1 MILDKKN
8 LIPLLESLATGR
20 DVFVPASVDG
30 VAKFARY
37 GEGITPAFD
46 LVNTTMPPKDLLFP
60 QTQKMYRYTVD
71 AQGSYH
77 VQEYDESR
85 EQVAFGVRPCD
96 MRSIVCL
103 DEVFL
108 TKGFVDE
115 FYANAR
121 EKLLCVSMGCAQA
134 AETCFCASMGIDP
147 QLAPNADIMLQDCGE
162 AYNVIAQTDKG
173 RAELDA
179 WAPYLQDGEGTPLPC
194 ELSLSVNMEGVV
206 DKLENM
212 YDDPLWDNLSIKCLN
227 CGTCTYV
234 CPTCHCFDISQEMKR
249 KDGVRFRCWDSCMF
263 SEYTAMAG
271 GHNPRPQKLERVR
284 NRFMHK
290 LNFFERRYGMSLC
303 VGCGRCVEKCPVALD
318 ITRIIDDVAAADVPA
333 SDAAGEVRGAHAAQV
348 KGGNHA

>member
-1 MILDKKN
+1 MKLAKQN
-8 LIPLLESLATGR
+8 LPALLESMSSSREVL
-20 DVFVPASVDG
+20 VPTTING

-37 GEGITPAFD
+37 ADGVQPDFD
-46 LVNTTMPPKDLLFP
+46 MVNVTLPPKDALFP
-60 QTQKMYRYTVD
+60 QTQKMYYYGID
-71 AQGSYH
+71 AKGNYFID
-77 VQEYDESR
+77 EYEESR
-85 EQVAFGVRPCD
+85 EQVLFGIRPCD

-121 EKLLCVSMGCAQA
+121 EKLLTVSIGCARS
-134 AETCFCASMGIDP
+134 AETCFCESMGVDP
-147 QLAPNADIMLQDCGE
+147 QLAPNADIMLQDCGDE
-162 AYNVIAQTDKG
+162 YNVIAQTEKG
-173 RAELDA
+173 EAEVA
-179 WAPYLQDGEGTPLPC
+179 KWASLLVEGEAAPLAC
-194 ELSLSVNMEGVV
+194 EQSLKVSMEGVV

-212 YDDPLWDNLSIKCLN
+212 YDHPIWENLSVKCLN

-234 CPTCHCFDISQEMKR
+234 CPTCHCFDISQENRR

-263 SEYTAMAG
+263 SEYTMMAG
-271 GHNPRPQKLERVR
+271 GHNPRPEKLERVR

-318 ITRIIDDVAAADVPA
+318 ITRLIDEVGALDVPA
-333 SDAAGEVRGAHAAQV
+333 AAPVNAE
-348 KGGNHA
+348 

>member
-1 MILDKKN
+1 MVLSKQN
-8 LIPLLESLATGR
+8 LAPLLESMAEGR
-20 DVFVPASVDG
+20 DVFVPAVVDG

-37 GEGITPAFD
+37 SQDLEPAFN

-60 QTQKMYRYTVD
+60 QTQKMYHFDVD
-71 AQGSYH
+71 ANGSYRIH
-77 VQEYDESR
+77 EYDESR
-85 EQVAFGVRPCD
+85 EQVVFGIRPCD
-96 MRSIVCL
+96 MRSITCL

-121 EKLLCVSMGCAQA
+121 EKLLTVCIGCAQA
-134 AETCFCASMGIDP
+134 AETCFCESMSVDP
-147 QLAPNADIMLQDCGE
+147 QLAPNADVMLQDCGDV
-162 AYNVIAQTDKG
+162 YRVLAQTEKG
-173 RAELDA
+173 EAEVARWGALVDE
-179 WAPYLQDGEGTPLPC
+179 GEASPVACDVPLKV
-194 ELSLSVNMEGVV
+194 EMDGVV

-212 YDDPLWDNLSIKCLN
+212 YDHPIWENLSVKCLN

-234 CPTCHCFDISQEMKR
+234 CPTCHCFDISQDMRR

-271 GHNPRPQKLERVR
+271 GHNPRPEKLERVR

-318 ITRIIDDVAAADVPA
+318 ITRLIDEIGAANA
-333 SDAAGEVRGAHAAQV
+333 
-348 KGGNHA
+348 

>member
-1 MILDKKN
+1 MILSKQN
-8 LIPLLESLATGR
+8 LAPLLESMAEGR
-20 DVFVPASVDG
+20 DVFVPAVVDG

-37 GEGITPAFD
+37 SQDLEPAFN

-60 QTQKMYRYTVD
+60 QTQKMYHFDVD
-71 AQGSYH
+71 ANGSYRIH
-77 VQEYDESR
+77 EYDESR
-85 EQVAFGVRPCD
+85 EQVVFGIRPCD
-96 MRSIVCL
+96 MRSITCL

-121 EKLLCVSMGCAQA
+121 EKLLTVCIGCAQA
-134 AETCFCASMGIDP
+134 AETCFCESMSVDP
-147 QLAPNADIMLQDCGE
+147 QLAPNADVMLQDCGDV
-162 AYNVIAQTDKG
+162 YRVLAQTEKG
-173 RAELDA
+173 EAEVARWGALD
-179 WAPYLQDGEGTPLPC
+179 DEGEASPVACDVPLKV
-194 ELSLSVNMEGVV
+194 EMDGVV

-212 YDDPLWDNLSIKCLN
+212 YDHPIWENLSVKCLN

-234 CPTCHCFDISQEMKR
+234 CPTCHCFDISQDMRR

-271 GHNPRPQKLERVR
+271 GHNPRPEKLERVR

-318 ITRIIDDVAAADVPA
+318 ITRLIDEIGAANA
-333 SDAAGEVRGAHAAQV
+333 
-348 KGGNHA
+348 

>member
-1 MILDKKN
+1 MILEKKN
-8 LIPLLESLATGR
+8 LASLLEHLAEGR
-20 DVFVPASVDG
+20 DVFVPATVCG
-30 VAKFARY
+30 VTKFTRFV
-37 GEGITPAFD
+37 EGVEPAFD

-60 QTQKMYRYTVD
+60 QTQKMYHFDVNENGNYEIL
-71 AQGSYH
+71 
-77 VQEYDESR
+77 EYDESR
-85 EQVAFGVRPCD
+85 EQVLFGVRPCD

-121 EKLLCVSMGCAQA
+121 EKLLTVSMGCTQA
-134 AETCFCASMGIDP
+134 AETCFCESMGVDP
-147 QLAPNADIMLQDCGE
+147 QLAPNADVMLQDCGE
-162 AYNVIAQTDKG
+162 AYNVLAQTEKG
-173 RAELDA
+173 QAAVDS
-179 WAPYLQDGEGTPLPC
+179 WAVFLTDGEAQPLAC
-194 ELSLSVNMEGVV
+194 EQEVKVSMEGVV

-212 YDDPLWDNLSIKCLN
+212 YDHSIWDNLSIKCLN

-234 CPTCHCFDISQEMKR
+234 CPTCHCFDISQENRR

-271 GHNPRPQKLERVR
+271 GHNPRPEKLERVR

-318 ITRIIDDVAAADVPA
+318 ITQLID
-333 SDAAGEVRGAHAAQV
+333 EIGATNA
-348 KGGNHA
+348 

>member
-1 MILDKKN
+1 MILAKQN
-8 LIPLLESLATGR
+8 LAPLLESMANGR
-20 DVFVPASVDG
+20 DVFVPAVVDG

-37 GEGITPAFD
+37 GEGVEPAFD

-60 QTQKMYRYTVD
+60 QTQKMYHYDVD
-71 AQGSYH
+71 ANGSYRIY
-77 VQEYDESR
+77 EYDESC
-85 EQVAFGVRPCD
+85 EQVVFGIRPCD

-121 EKLLCVSMGCAQA
+121 EKLLCVSIGCAQA

-147 QLAPNADIMLQDCGE
+147 QLAPNADIMLQDCGD
-162 AYNVIAQTDKG
+162 AFNVIVQTEKGEAEVARWESYLEQGEAQPVACD
-173 RAELDA
+173 
-179 WAPYLQDGEGTPLPC
+179 Q
-194 ELSLSVNMEGVV
+194 SLKVSMDGVV
-206 DKLENM
+206 DKLEGM
-212 YDDPLWDNLSIKCLN
+212 YEHPIWENLSIKCLN

-234 CPTCHCFDISQEMKR
+234 CPTCHCFDISQENRR

-271 GHNPRPQKLERVR
+271 GHNPRPEKLERVR

-318 ITRIIDDVAAADVPA
+318 ITRLID
-333 SDAAGEVRGAHAAQV
+333 EIGATNA
-348 KGGNHA
+348 

>member
-1 MILDKKN
+1 MILAKQN
-8 LIPLLESLATGR
+8 LAPLLESMANGR
-20 DVFVPASVDG
+20 DVFVPAVVDG

-37 GEGITPAFD
+37 GEGVEPAFD

-60 QTQKMYRYTVD
+60 QTQKMYHYDVD
-71 AQGSYH
+71 ANGSYH
-77 VQEYDESR
+77 IYEYDESC
-85 EQVAFGVRPCD
+85 EQVVFGIRPCD

-121 EKLLCVSMGCAQA
+121 EKLLCVSIGCAQA

-147 QLAPNADIMLQDCGE
+147 QLAPNADIMLQDCGDTF
-162 AYNVIAQTDKG
+162 NVIAQTEKG
-173 RAELDA
+173 EAEVA
-179 WAPYLQDGEGTPLPC
+179 RWESYLEQGEAQPVAC
-194 ELSLSVNMEGVV
+194 DQSLKVSMDGVV
-206 DKLENM
+206 DKLEGM
-212 YDDPLWDNLSIKCLN
+212 YDHPIWENLSIKCLN

-234 CPTCHCFDISQEMKR
+234 CPTCHCFDISQENRR

-271 GHNPRPQKLERVR
+271 GHNPRPEKLERVR

-318 ITRIIDDVAAADVPA
+318 ITRLID
-333 SDAAGEVRGAHAAQV
+333 EIGATNA
-348 KGGNHA
+348 